1 MTIEKG
7 LVSIITPMYKGA
19 AFVGE
24 TIETVIAQ
32 TYQNWEMIIVDDCSP
47 DNGAGIKVVEKYAST
62 EKRIKLIANKVN
74 SGSSGARNTA
84 LKAAQGQFIAFLDSD
99 DLWVPTFLE
108 KQLAFMKEKDA
119 KIVFSSYFRI
129 DENTKEEILS
139 PYIVPDKVTYK
150 SLLMYCPIFPSTAIF
165 DRKDL
170 KKEYLFDTSHGSMRD
185 DYVFWLDL
193 FKEVP
198 VAYGNK
204 EKLVYYR
211 MRKTSVTAD
220 KKKVI
225 IPQWNVIR
233 KVEKR
238 PFLECCYNIVC
249 WSFIAWNKYRK

>member
-1 MTIEKG
+1 MEKG
-7 LVSIITPMYKGA
+7 LVSIITPMYNVA

-24 TIETVIAQ
+24 CIESVIAQ
-32 TYQNWEMIIVDDCSP
+32 TYTNWEMIIVDDCSP
-47 DNGAGIKVVEKYAST
+47 DGGAGIRVVEKYAREDS
-62 EKRIKLIANKVN
+62 RIKLICNKVN

-84 LKAAQGQFIAFLDSD
+84 LKAARGQYLSFLDSD
-99 DLWVPTFLE
+99 DIWVPQFLE
-108 KQLAFMKEKDA
+108 HQLAFMKEKNA
-119 KIVFSSYFRI
+119 ICAFSSYYRI

-139 PYIVPDKVTYK
+139 PYIVPSTATYK
-150 SLLMYCPIFPSTAIF
+150 SLLMYDPIFPSTAIY
-165 DRKDL
+165 DRSGL

-193 FKEVP
+193 MKEIP

-211 MRKTSVTAD
+211 MRKVSATSN
-220 KKKVI
+220 KLKVI

-249 WSFIAWNKYRK
+249 WAFIAWNKYRK